1 MDRPCA
7 VSLSWPEQTGHPR
20 LAVLTSA
27 KGVGGGPS
35 ATMTIKANAPSDECP
50 NLPAVLC
57 SSCFSYPSPALGR
70 GRVPLDGKTMSW
82 PCNGTISALG
92 KSHYRRNTGSQYWW
106 PASQPNAAW
115 QNCCQHA

>member
-7 VSLSWPEQTGHPR
+7 VSPSWPEQTGHPR

-50 NLPAVLC
+50 NLPAVRC
-57 SSCFSYPSPALGR
+57 SNPQQV
-70 GRVPLDGKTMSW
+70 VP
-82 PCNGTISALG
+82 GTLMTFPG
-92 KSHYRRNTGSQYWW
+92 LKNSQQRADVIAYLETLR
-106 PASQPNAAW
+106 
-115 QNCCQHA
+115 